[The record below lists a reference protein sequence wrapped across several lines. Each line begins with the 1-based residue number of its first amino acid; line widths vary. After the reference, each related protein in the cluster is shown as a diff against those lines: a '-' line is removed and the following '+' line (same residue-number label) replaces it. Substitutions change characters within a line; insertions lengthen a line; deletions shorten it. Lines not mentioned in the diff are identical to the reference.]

1 MAFSFV
7 SASLPHVSLAS
18 HCCYFLSCSIQS
30 PKCHKC
36 FIIRAHI
43 HAASL
48 LQFGRSILFVPDTLS
63 DQRRYISLALGSD
76 IFNGLESTSCLFIFC
91 LPKVISQMCLHLGEV
106 AHIVTRMSHHVR
118 RHLTGAG
125 CVICWRMMHQ
135 DKIYSQFLFCRFK
148 SSDSVVSSCLE

>member
-18 HCCYFLSCSIQS
+18 DCCYFLSCSIQS
-30 PKCHKC
+30 HKCHKC

-43 HAASL
+43 HAVSL
-48 LQFGRSILFVPDTLS
+48 VQFGRSILFVPDTLS
-63 DQRRYISLALGSD
+63 DQRRSISLAFGSD

-91 LPKVISQMCLHLGEV
+91 LPTVISQMCLHLGEV
-106 AHIVTRMSHHVR
+106 VPIVTRMSRHVR

-135 DKIYSQFLFCRFK
+135 SFSFRWL
-148 SSDSVVSSCLE
+148 SCEISPGVI

>member
-18 HCCYFLSCSIQS
+18 DCCYFLSCSIQT

-43 HAASL
+43 HTASL
-48 LQFGRSILFVPDTLS
+48 VQFGRSILFVPDTLS
-63 DQRRYISLALGSD
+63 EQRLYISSALGSD
-76 IFNGLESTSCLFIFC
+76 VFNGLESTSCLFIFC
-91 LPKVISQMCLHLGEV
+91 LPTVISQMCLHLGEV

-118 RHLTGAG
+118 RHLTEAG
-125 CVICWRMMHQ
+125 CVIRWRMIHQ
-135 DKIYSQFLFCRFK
+135 EQNLQSVLIRLFQSRGSVM
-148 SSDSVVSSCLE
+148 SSRLE